1 MNKILLVDDD
11 IDVLTSTKKLLE
23 TKEYVVTSYTS
34 SKEAILD
41 AITNVY
47 DLMII
52 DYVMP
57 DIAGDSFVDICKSLN
72 NDTKIIIYSGS
83 EDIDDQYKMLDRD
96 IFDFISKSID
106 PRLFLKRVERAMKS
120 SEYSSITSTHVVE
133 SKKEQVVADCI
144 NRTVTKDGES
154 ISFSTIEFLILSLFL
169 SMKNKTLTREYVH
182 NVIWESR
189 GMELEDYRTIDL
201 YVFKIRKKLNVN
213 CILSIRGI
221 GYVWTEEE

>member
-23 TKEYVVTSYTS
+23 TKGYVVTSYTS

-41 AITNVY
+41 AIANLY

-106 PRLFLKRVERAMKS
+106 PRLFLKRVERAMKNTDHINA
-120 SEYSSITSTHVVE
+120 ITAHVVE
-133 SKKEQVVADCI
+133 SKKHHVIADCI
-144 NRTVTKDGES
+144 NRTVTKDGEGVQ
-154 ISFSTIEFLILSLFL
+154 FSTVEFLILSLFL
-169 SMKNKTLTREYVH
+169 SMKNKTLTREYIH
-182 NVIWESR
+182 NVVWESR

-201 YVFKIRKKLNVN
+201 YVFKIRKKLDVN